1 MTDVTTRL
9 SEVRARIRVVCKIA
23 ERSDESVRLLAVSD
37 GYPTTAIQEVYSEGQ
52 RDFGESDIQQLVKK
66 ANELRQLSDIRWR
79 FVGHLP
85 HTRTKDAVRIGCSV
99 DSIDSER
106 EAIALNRR
114 AKAAGKIVEVMI
126 RVNLVGEQRKVGC
139 NVPELAQIAKAVRG
153 MEYLKLVGL
162 MTVPPVV
169 SEPELARPWYRRL
182 RLLGDQLSLSEF
194 SMGFDDDI
202 EVAIEEGATLVRVGR
217 PIFG

>member
-1 MTDVTTRL
+1 MTDVTRRL

-23 ERSDESVRLLAVSD
+23 ERSDESVRLLAVSE
-37 GYPTTAIQEVYSEGQ
+37 GYPATAIQEAYSEGQ
-52 RDFGESDIQQLVKK
+52 RDFGESEIQQLVKK
-66 ANELRQLSDIRWR
+66 ANELRALSDIRWR

-85 HTRTKDAVRIGCSV
+85 HTKTKDAVSVGCSV

-114 AKAAGKIVEVMI
+114 AKAAGTIVEVMV
-126 RVNLVGEQRKVGC
+126 RVDLVGEQREVGC
-139 NVPELAQIAKAVRG
+139 NVSELAQIANAVRG
-153 MEYLKLVGL
+153 MECLKLVGL

-182 RLLGDQLSLSEF
+182 RLLGNQLSLSEF
-194 SMGFDDDI
+194 SMGFNDDI
-202 EVAIEEGATLVRVGR
+202 EVAIEEGATMVRVGK